1 MIRIVVKYAEQSTPS
16 KQKKSRRETKPEEP
30 QKEIKIDSAPMDTAL
45 TSGQNNEGKTLKDA
59 VKPKHKRKKKRS
71 SNNGN

>member
-1 MIRIVVKYAEQSTPS
+1 MIRIVVKYAGQSTPS

-30 QKEIKIDSAPMDTAL
+30 QEEIKIDSAPMDTAL
-45 TSGQNNEGKTLKDA
+45 TSGQSNEGKTLKDA

>member
-1 MIRIVVKYAEQSTPS
+1 MIRIVVKYAGQSTPS

-30 QKEIKIDSAPMDTAL
+30 QEEIKIDSAPMDTTL
-45 TSGQNNEGKTLKDA
+45 ISGQNNEGKTLKDA